1 MLKITLKDGSVRELA
16 APQTIADFTK
26 DLSMGLYRNACCAL
40 VDGKVAVDRD
50 GNQRLQPG
58 VLVNFAN
65 ADIGDVHACFSFR
78 VLGFLFRPDGLTVSL
93 GSGREKYAPIPTFC
107 GKIPRTIVKTP
118 ADGV

>member
-1 MLKITLKDGSVRELA
+1 MGDIPERPVFILA
-16 APQTIADFTK
+16 AGHGHKQPFRPLY
-26 DLSMGLYRNACCAL
+26 DLDI

-107 GKIPRTIVKTP
+107 GKIPRTIVKPP